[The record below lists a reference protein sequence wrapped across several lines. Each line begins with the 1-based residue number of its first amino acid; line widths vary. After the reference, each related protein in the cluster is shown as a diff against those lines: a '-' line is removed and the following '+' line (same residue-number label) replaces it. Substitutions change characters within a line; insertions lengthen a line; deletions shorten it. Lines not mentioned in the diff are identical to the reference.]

1 VQWSRP
7 RGTVWYYEHLFDF
20 PVPFPRYANPRLER
34 EQSPVTP
41 PDGLTSIS
49 FTDRVNRLNAGL
61 LRDGIPVS
69 DMRRA
74 PALELQFAGA
84 GELGRSQGVA
94 RSSGIEPI
102 EGPIAAVRVPPIPP
116 RESCLRYFL
125 DGAQR
130 TFAVWRCGLVPTSAT
145 VVAAAILQ
153 RDPGEDGSV
162 VPGTLRMEHCWLIP
176 RDTGDSRVEE
186 LLRRI
191 DGEGMRVVDP
201 RGGGPNSTPDFQ
213 PSTSDS
219 GIDYGRLHELA
230 YVAARNVREEVEARV
245 LSEWVQ
251 RPAWAASGDWIVVDG
266 RLRSAEPRSIG
277 LVKQFSDAYL
287 SGSEAETLLG
297 LPPGYRTT
305 AFLPSNDR
313 RRGGPEPEQRTLWYI
328 RLWDAA
334 GMDARHAL
342 VRIEAPRTVCTT
354 EEIDLISGWI
364 LAERTPRATGDTR
377 WATLLYPVHLLE
389 RILKRRLDADTRGWP
404 GA

>member
-1 VQWSRP
+1 
-7 RGTVWYYEHLFDF
+7 
-20 PVPFPRYANPRLER
+20 
-34 EQSPVTP
+34 VTP

-94 RSSGIEPI
+94 RSSGTGTVIEPI

-116 RESCLRYFL
+116 RESRLRYFL

-130 TFAVWRCGLVPTSAT
+130 TFAVWRCGLVPTAAT
-145 VVAAAILQ
+145 VVAAGILK

-162 VPGTLRMEHCWLIP
+162 MPGTLQMEHCWLIP
-176 RDTGDSRVEE
+176 RDTGDERVEE

-201 RGGGPNSTPDFQ
+201 RGSERRATQASPLQDAD
-213 PSTSDS
+213 SD
-219 GIDYGRLHELA
+219 IDYGRLHELA

-245 LSEWVQ
+245 LSDWVQ
-251 RPAWAASGDWIVVDG
+251 RPEWHAGDDWIVVDG
-266 RLRSAEPRSIG
+266 RLRSPQPRSIG

-287 SGSEAETLLG
+287 SGAEAETLLG

-305 AFLPSNDR
+305 AFLPTNDR

-354 EEIDLISGWI
+354 EEIDRISGWI
-364 LAERTPRATGDTR
+364 LAERTPRATGDNR

>member
-1 VQWSRP
+1 
-7 RGTVWYYEHLFDF
+7 
-20 PVPFPRYANPRLER
+20 
-34 EQSPVTP
+34 VTP

-84 GELGRSQGVA
+84 GDLGRTQGVA

-116 RESCLRYFL
+116 RESRLRYFL

-130 TFAVWRCGLVPTSAT
+130 TFAVWRCGLVPTAAT
-145 VVAAAILQ
+145 VVAAGILQ

-176 RDTGDSRVEE
+176 RDTGDPRVDE

-191 DGEGMRVVDP
+191 DEEGMRVVDP
-201 RGGGPNSTPDFQ
+201 RGAEGRATHVQALPLKSPGSH
-213 PSTSDS
+213 DS
-219 GIDYGRLHELA
+219 EIDYGRLHELA

-251 RPAWAASGDWIVVDG
+251 RPAWNASDDWIVVDG
-266 RLRSAEPRSIG
+266 RLRSPEPRSIG

-297 LPPGYRTT
+297 LSPGYRTT
-305 AFLPSNDR
+305 AFLPTNDR
-313 RRGGPEPEQRTLWYI
+313 RRGGPAPEQRTLWYI

-354 EEIDLISGWI
+354 EEIDRISGWI
-364 LAERTPRATGDTR
+364 LAERTPRATGDSR

>member
-1 VQWSRP
+1 
-7 RGTVWYYEHLFDF
+7 VWYYEHLFDF

-34 EQSPVTP
+34 EQSSVTP

-61 LRDGIPVS
+61 VRDGIPVS

-84 GELGRSQGVA
+84 GELGRSQGIA
-94 RSSGIEPI
+94 RSSGIEPL
-102 EGPIAAVRVPPIPP
+102 EGPITAVRVPPIPP
-116 RESCLRYFL
+116 RESRLRYFL

-130 TFAVWRCGLVPTSAT
+130 TFAVWRCGLVPTAAT
-145 VVAAAILQ
+145 VVAAGILQ

-176 RDTGDSRVEE
+176 RDTGDPRVEE

-191 DGEGMRVVDP
+191 DEEGMRVVDP
-201 RGGGPNSTPDFQ
+201 REAERRATQVSPLPAPDVRH
-213 PSTSDS
+213 PTSDS
-219 GIDYGRLHELA
+219 DIDYGRLHELA

-245 LSEWVQ
+245 LSDWVQ
-251 RPAWAASGDWIVVDG
+251 RPAWDAGDDWIVVDG
-266 RLRSAEPRSIG
+266 RLRSPEPRSIG

-297 LPPGYRTT
+297 LPPGFRTT
-305 AFLPSNDR
+305 AFLPTNDR

-354 EEIDLISGWI
+354 EEIDRISGWI
-364 LAERTPRATGDTR
+364 LAERTPRATGDSR

>member
-1 VQWSRP
+1 
-7 RGTVWYYEHLFDF
+7 VWYYEHLFEF
-20 PVPFPRYANPRLER
+20 PAPFPRYANPRLER
-34 EQSPVTP
+34 EQSSVTP

-94 RSSGIEPI
+94 RSAGIEPL
-102 EGPIAAVRVPPIPP
+102 EGPIAAVRVPPISPQ
-116 RESCLRYFL
+116 ESRLRYFL

-130 TFAVWRCGLVPTSAT
+130 TFAVWRCGLVPTAAT
-145 VVAAAILQ
+145 VVVAGILQ

-176 RDTGDSRVEE
+176 RDTGDPRVDE

-191 DGEGMRVVDP
+191 DEEGMRVVDP
-201 RGGGPNSTPDFQ
+201 REVGPS
-213 PSTSDS
+213 STSDS
-219 GIDYGRLHELA
+219 RLPSSDSDIDYGRLHELA

-245 LSEWVQ
+245 LNDWV
-251 RPAWAASGDWIVVDG
+251 RRSAWNTSDDWIVVDG
-266 RLRSAEPRSIG
+266 RLRSPEPRSIG

-287 SGSEAETLLG
+287 SGPEAETLLG

-305 AFLPSNDR
+305 AFLPTNDR

-354 EEIDLISGWI
+354 EEIDRISGWI

>member
-1 VQWSRP
+1 M
-7 RGTVWYYEHLFDF
+7 
-20 PVPFPRYANPRLER
+20 
-34 EQSPVTP
+34 TP

-84 GELGRSQGVA
+84 GELGRSQGVS
-94 RSSGIEPI
+94 RSTGIEPL
-102 EGPIAAVRVPPIPP
+102 EGPIAAVRVPPISP
-116 RESCLRYFL
+116 RESRLRYFL
-125 DGAQR
+125 DGTQR
-130 TFAVWRCGLVPTSAT
+130 TFAVWRCGLVPTAAT
-145 VVAAAILQ
+145 VVVAGILE

-176 RDTGDSRVEE
+176 RDTRDPRVEE

-191 DGEGMRVVDP
+191 DDEGMRVVDP
-201 RGGGPNSTPDFQ
+201 REAGPS
-213 PSTSDS
+213 STSDS
-219 GIDYGRLHELA
+219 DIDYGRLHELA

-245 LSEWVQ
+245 LSDWVQ
-251 RPAWAASGDWIVVDG
+251 RPTWDTSGDWIVVDG
-266 RLRSAEPRSIG
+266 RLRSPEPRSIG

-287 SGSEAETLLG
+287 SGTEAETLLG

-305 AFLPSNDR
+305 AFLPTNDR

-354 EEIDLISGWI
+354 EEIDRISGWI

>member
-1 VQWSRP
+1 
-7 RGTVWYYEHLFDF
+7 
-20 PVPFPRYANPRLER
+20 
-34 EQSPVTP
+34 
-41 PDGLTSIS
+41 
-49 FTDRVNRLNAGL
+49 
-61 LRDGIPVS
+61 
-69 DMRRA
+69 MRRA

-84 GELGRSQGVA
+84 GELGRSLGVA

-116 RESCLRYFL
+116 RESRLRYFL

-130 TFAVWRCGLVPTSAT
+130 TFAVWRCGLVPTAAT
-145 VVAAAILQ
+145 VVAAAILK

-176 RDTGDSRVEE
+176 RDTGDDRVEE
-186 LLRRI
+186 LLLRI
-191 DGEGMRVVDP
+191 EREGMRVEDP
-201 RGGGPNSTPDFQ
+201 R
-213 PSTSDS
+213 DS
-219 GIDYGRLHELA
+219 GRRATQASPLQAADTEIDYGRLHELA

-245 LSEWVQ
+245 LSDWVQ
-251 RPAWAASGDWIVVDG
+251 RPEWGASDDWIVVDG
-266 RLRSAEPRSIG
+266 RLRFPEPRSIG

-287 SGSEAETLLG
+287 SGLEAETLLG

-305 AFLPSNDR
+305 AFLPTNDR

-354 EEIDLISGWI
+354 EEIDRISGWI
-364 LAERTPRATGDTR
+364 LAERTPRATGDSR

>member
-1 VQWSRP
+1 M
-7 RGTVWYYEHLFDF
+7 
-20 PVPFPRYANPRLER
+20 PFPRYAIPRLER
-34 EQSPVTP
+34 EQSSVTP
-41 PDGLTSIS
+41 PDGLISIS

-61 LRDGIPVS
+61 LRDGIPIS

-84 GELGRSQGVA
+84 GELGRSPGVG
-94 RSSGIEPI
+94 RSVGIEPL
-102 EGPIAAVRVPPIPP
+102 EGPIQAVRVPLISP
-116 RESCLRYFL
+116 RDSRLRYFL

-130 TFAVWRCGLVPTSAT
+130 TFAVWRCGLVPTAAT
-145 VVAAAILQ
+145 VVVAGILE
-153 RDPGEDGSV
+153 RDPGRDGSV

-176 RDTGDSRVEE
+176 RDTGDPRVEE

-201 RGGGPNSTPDFQ
+201 RDAERWTTQAPSQSNGGSE
-213 PSTSDS
+213 
-219 GIDYGRLHELA
+219 IDYGRLHELA
-230 YVAARNVREEVEARV
+230 YVAARNVREEAEARV
-245 LSEWVQ
+245 LSDWVT
-251 RPAWAASGDWIVVDG
+251 RPGWDAGDDWIVVDG
-266 RLRSAEPRSIG
+266 RLRSPEPRSIG

-297 LPPGYRTT
+297 LPPGHRTT
-305 AFLPSNDR
+305 AFLPTNDR
-313 RRGGPEPEQRTLWYI
+313 RRGGSEPEQRTLWYI

-342 VRIEAPRTVCTT
+342 VRIEAPRTVCTS
-354 EEIDLISGWI
+354 EEINRISGWI
-364 LAERTPRATGDTR
+364 LAERTPRATGDAR

>member
-1 VQWSRP
+1 
-7 RGTVWYYEHLFDF
+7 
-20 PVPFPRYANPRLER
+20 
-34 EQSPVTP
+34 VTP
-41 PDGLTSIS
+41 PDGLISIS

-61 LRDGIPVS
+61 VRDGIPVS

-94 RSSGIEPI
+94 RSAGIEPL
-102 EGPIAAVRVPPIPP
+102 EGPIAAVRVPPISP
-116 RESCLRYFL
+116 RESRLRYFL

-130 TFAVWRCGLVPTSAT
+130 TFAVWRCGLVPTAAT
-145 VVAAAILQ
+145 VVVAGILE
-153 RDPGEDGSV
+153 RDPGQDGLV

-176 RDTGDSRVEE
+176 RDTGDPRVEE

-201 RGGGPNSTPDFQ
+201 REVGPSSTSNSRLPTPD
-213 PSTSDS
+213 SD
-219 GIDYGRLHELA
+219 IDYGRLHELA

-245 LSEWVQ
+245 LSDWVQ
-251 RPAWAASGDWIVVDG
+251 RPAWDAGDNWIVVDG
-266 RLRSAEPRSIG
+266 RLRFSEPRSIG

-297 LPPGYRTT
+297 LPPGHRTT
-305 AFLPSNDR
+305 AFLPTNDR

-342 VRIEAPRTVCTT
+342 VRIEAPRAVCTT
-354 EEIDLISGWI
+354 EEIDRISGWI

>member
-1 VQWSRP
+1 
-7 RGTVWYYEHLFDF
+7 
-20 PVPFPRYANPRLER
+20 
-34 EQSPVTP
+34 VTP

-84 GELGRSQGVA
+84 GELGRSQGSA

-102 EGPIAAVRVPPIPP
+102 EGPIAAVRVPPIPT
-116 RESCLRYFL
+116 RESRLRFFL

-130 TFAVWRCGLVPTSAT
+130 TFAVWRCGLVPTAAT
-145 VVAAAILQ
+145 VVAAAILK

-176 RDTGDSRVEE
+176 RDTGDDRVEE
-186 LLRRI
+186 LLHRI
-191 DGEGMRVVDP
+191 DAEGMRVEDP
-201 RGGGPNSTPDFQ
+201 RNFGSRQTPDSRL
-213 PSTSDS
+213 PTPDSNDSD
-219 GIDYGRLHELA
+219 IDYGRLHELA
-230 YVAARNVREEVEARV
+230 YVAARSVREEVEARV
-245 LSEWVQ
+245 LSDWVQ
-251 RPAWAASGDWIVVDG
+251 RPEWGVSDDWIVVDG
-266 RLRSAEPRSIG
+266 RLRSPQPRSLG

-305 AFLPSNDR
+305 AFLPTNDR

-342 VRIEAPRTVCTT
+342 VRIEAPRSVCTT
-354 EEIDLISGWI
+354 EEIDRISGWI
-364 LAERTPRATGDTR
+364 LAERTPRATGDSR

-404 GA
+404 GS

>member
-1 VQWSRP
+1 M
-7 RGTVWYYEHLFDF
+7 
-20 PVPFPRYANPRLER
+20 
-34 EQSPVTP
+34 TP
-41 PDGLTSIS
+41 QDGLTSIS

-61 LRDGIPVS
+61 LRDGISVS

-84 GELGRSQGVA
+84 GELGRPNGMA
-94 RSSGIEPI
+94 RWAGIEPI
-102 EGPIAAVRVPPIPP
+102 EGPIAAIRVPIISP
-116 RESCLRYFL
+116 RESQLRYFL

-130 TFAVWRCGLVPTSAT
+130 TFAVWRCGLVPTAAT
-145 VVAAAILQ
+145 VVAAGILG
-153 RDPGEDGSV
+153 RDPGEDGAV

-176 RDTGDSRVEE
+176 RDTGDPRVEE
-186 LLRRI
+186 LLSRI
-191 DGEGMRVVDP
+191 EHEGMRVVDP
-201 RGGGPNSTPDFQ
+201 RHAGSNSTE
-213 PSTSDS
+213 DS
-219 GIDYGRLHELA
+219 EIDYGRLHELA

-245 LSEWVQ
+245 LMDWVQ
-251 RPAWAASGDWIVVDG
+251 RPEWEAGDDWIVVDG
-266 RLRSAEPRSIG
+266 RLRSPAPRTIG

-287 SGSEAETLLG
+287 SGPDAETLLG

-305 AFLPSNDR
+305 AFLPTDR
-313 RRGGPEPEQRTLWYI
+313 YRGGDQPEARTLWYI

-342 VRIEAPRTVCTT
+342 VRVEAPRNVCTT
-354 EEIDLISGWI
+354 EEIDRISGWM
-364 LAERTPRATGDTR
+364 LAERTPRATGDSR

>member
-1 VQWSRP
+1 MKGTP
-7 RGTVWYYEHLFDF
+7 RTGT
-20 PVPFPRYANPRLER
+20 
-34 EQSPVTP
+34 

-116 RESCLRYFL
+116 RESRLRYFL

-130 TFAVWRCGLVPTSAT
+130 TFAVWRCGLVPTAAT
-145 VVAAAILQ
+145 VVAAGILQ

-191 DGEGMRVVDP
+191 DEEGMRVEDP
-201 RGGGPNSTPDFQ
+201 RDFG
-213 PSTSDS
+213 SNLTSDS
-219 GIDYGRLHELA
+219 RLPTSDAQIDYGHLHELA
-230 YVAARNVREEVEARV
+230 YVAARRVREEVEARV
-245 LSEWVQ
+245 LSDWVQ
-251 RPAWAASGDWIVVDG
+251 RPEWDASDDWIVVDG
-266 RLRSAEPRSIG
+266 RLRSPEPRTIG

-287 SGSEAETLLG
+287 SGSGAETLLG

-305 AFLPSNDR
+305 AFLPTNDR

-354 EEIDLISGWI
+354 EEIDRISGWI
-364 LAERTPRATGDTR
+364 LAERTPRATGDSR